1 MNGAMDEDGGL
12 ALAADL
18 NGMVEGDRIGVVQAE
33 IIDDDVVAVGKMLA
47 FERVKVVYHIESYV
61 DPSPEL
67 SGKEGREFVVVVIDP
82 AGDEKR
88 L

>member
-1 MNGAMDEDGGL
+1 
-12 ALAADL
+12 
-18 NGMVEGDRIGVVQAE
+18 
-33 IIDDDVVAVGKMLA
+33 MLA